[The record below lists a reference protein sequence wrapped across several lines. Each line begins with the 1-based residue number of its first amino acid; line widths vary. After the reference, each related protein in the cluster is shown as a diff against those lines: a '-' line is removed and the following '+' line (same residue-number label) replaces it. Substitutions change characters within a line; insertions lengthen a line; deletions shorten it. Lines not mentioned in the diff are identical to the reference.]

1 MEPWRA
7 WLLIGLVF
15 GVLLLFWWMLNFT
28 FDLIERAHKRLR
40 EAEEME

>member
-15 GVLLLFWWMLNFT
+15 GVLLLFWWMLNLT
-28 FDLIERAHKRLR
+28 FDLIERAHRRLR